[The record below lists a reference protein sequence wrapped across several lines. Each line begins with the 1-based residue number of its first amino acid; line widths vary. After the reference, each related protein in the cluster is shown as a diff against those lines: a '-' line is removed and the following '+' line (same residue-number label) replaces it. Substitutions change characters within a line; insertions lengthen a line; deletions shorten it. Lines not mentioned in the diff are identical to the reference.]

1 MKNNKNKTNLFS
13 NQSIDIYSTTNQTVS
28 AATAEVEPV
37 ADIATETEAR
47 PSIAVDPLYLLFSFC
62 DITCTTILWF
72 TAQLKFLHDR

>member
-1 MKNNKNKTNLFS
+1 MAWLEDRPS
-13 NQSIDIYSTTNQTVS
+13 STEGNELAATAKVETVV
-28 AATAEVEPV
+28 ATTAEVEPV

-72 TAQLKFLHDR
+72 TA